1 MTIGI
6 SKIVGEGA
14 VATPSNEELI
24 AIWSKAIDTQMHFNE
39 MSVKSRQLGLTFVTA
54 ALALGVVLM
63 SQGDGF
69 SMKLVLCGRTITLHV
84 AVLLAL
90 AAILGLQA
98 VKVLDLTVY
107 HRMLR
112 GAVSFGEDFER
123 NYMSQ
128 IFDLEKGM
136 TGAISFFSRHDD
148 AEVANVTTKNHYVG
162 TSPKTAED
170 KIRSFYNVTTWT
182 LLISA
187 IALFII
193 TNIQKV

>member
-1 MTIGI
+1 MT
-6 SKIVGEGA
+6 
-14 VATPSNEELI
+14 TPTNEELI
-24 AIWSKAIDTQMHFNE
+24 AIWSKAVDTQMHFNE

-69 SMKLVLCGRTITLHV
+69 SMKLLICGRTITLHV

-90 AAILGLQA
+90 SAILGLQA

-128 IFDLEKGM
+128 IFNLEKGM
-136 TGAISFFSRHDD
+136 TGAISFYSRHDD
-148 AEVANVTTKNHYVG
+148 AKVENLTPNNHYIG
-162 TSPKTAED
+162 SSPKTAED
-170 KIRSFYNVTTWT
+170 KIRSFYNMTTWT
-182 LLISA
+182 LLFGA
-187 IALFII
+187 FALFAI
-193 TNIQKV
+193 TNLQKI

>member
-1 MTIGI
+1 M
-6 SKIVGEGA
+6 
-14 VATPSNEELI
+14 ATPTNEELI
-24 AIWSKAIDTQMHFNE
+24 AIWSKAVDTQMHFNE

-63 SQGDGF
+63 GQGDGF
-69 SMKLVLCGRTITLHV
+69 SMKFLLCGREITLHV

-123 NYMSQ
+123 NYMKQ

-136 TGAISFFSRHDD
+136 TGAISFYSRHDD
-148 AEVANVTTKNHYVG
+148 ASVETLTPKSHYIG
-162 TSPKTAED
+162 SSPKTAEN
-170 KIRSFYNVTTWT
+170 KIRSFYSMTTWT
-182 LLISA
+182 L
-187 IALFII
+187 IAGVLALLVI
-193 TNIQKV
+193 TNLKTA